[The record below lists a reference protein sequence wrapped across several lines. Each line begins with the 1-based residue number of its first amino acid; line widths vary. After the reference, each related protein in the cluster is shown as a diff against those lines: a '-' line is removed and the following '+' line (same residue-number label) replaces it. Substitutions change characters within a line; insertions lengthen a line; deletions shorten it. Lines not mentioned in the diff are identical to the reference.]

1 MSMSPTSSGFG
12 ASVATGVA
20 AAGVVSALYAS
31 FLLHALRAISPARLT
46 TASDD
51 ETRTDIIICSSC
63 GGKVEHLARLNQ
75 IRILDRVAIGGID
88 RVPLLGVAKL
98 AL

>member
-12 ASVATGVA
+12 ASVTGVA
-20 AAGVVSALYAS
+20 AAGVVSALYSS
-31 FLLHALRAISPARLT
+31 FLLHALSVISPARLT

-51 ETRTDIIICSSC
+51 ETRTDIILCSSC
-63 GGKVEHLARLNQ
+63 GRKVEHLARLNQ
-75 IRILDRVAIGGID
+75 IRILDRVAICGID
-88 RVPLLGVAKL
+88 RVPLFRVAQL